1 MRSTWK
7 RLVGRQVVVTMVS
20 STGEQTITGTVDEAD
35 SDAIA
40 LVGAETITGAPV
52 DGRLWIPT
60 GRIVTVQEP
69 SWP

>member
-7 RLVGRQVVVTMVS
+7 RLVGREVVVTMVDT
-20 STGEQTITGTVDEAD
+20 TGERVIVGTVDEAGG
-35 SDAIA
+35 DAIA
-40 LVGAETITGAPV
+40 LVGAETASGTSV

-60 GRIVTVQEP
+60 ARIVTVQEP